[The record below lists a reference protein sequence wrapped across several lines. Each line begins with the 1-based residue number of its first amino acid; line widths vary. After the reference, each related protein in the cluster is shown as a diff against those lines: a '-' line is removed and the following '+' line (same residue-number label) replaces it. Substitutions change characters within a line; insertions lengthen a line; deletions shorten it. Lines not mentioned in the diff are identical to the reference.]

1 MLQADGSILC
11 VGMNAATLATIDAG
25 IPLSDYVC
33 ACTATYLEKKP
44 LVDMNH
50 TEEMGKGPDLSIGLL
65 PNSGKLSM
73 IQMNSKVHRDD
84 LEKVFDCAMKGCID
98 VYTLLNAIVKQSASV
113 D

>member
-11 VGMNAATLATIDAG
+11 VSMNAATLATIDAG

-50 TEEMGKGPDLSIGLL
+50 TEEMGKGPDLNIGLL
-65 PNSGKLSM
+65 PNSGKLSLV
-73 IQMNSKVHRDD
+73 QMKSKVHRDD
-84 LEKVFDCAMKGCID
+84 LEKVFECAMKGCRD